1 MDNTKI
7 LLKKEVVDDVK
18 YYLPEDEMCFKL
30 ADFFSMFSDG
40 TRIKI
45 LSALAVSE
53 MCVNDLSRILN
64 INQTTI
70 SHQLKLLKSTS
81 TVKFRRDGKIVYYSI
96 ASKMINDCLLSGVD
110 YLQAVSLWVLVFTK
124 VYLTI
129 TFYIF
134 ISVW

>member
-18 YYLPEDEMCFKL
+18 YYLPEDKMCLKL

-53 MCVNDLSRILN
+53 MCVNDLSTILN

-70 SHQLKLLKSTS
+70 SHQLKILKGQNIVTY
-81 TVKFRRDGKIVYYSI
+81 KRDGKILVYTLCD
-96 ASKMINDCLLSGVD
+96 KKVNEVMFLGVC
-110 YLQAVSLWVLVFTK
+110 
-124 VYLTI
+124 
-129 TFYIF
+129 
-134 ISVW
+134 